1 MSAANPIR
9 VMIVDDHGM
18 VRRGLGTILKVRADL
33 ELVGE
38 ASSGA
43 EALSLCQ
50 ESQPDV
56 ILMDLVMPE
65 MGGAEATRLI
75 REQCPDVQVIALTSF
90 QEKELVREALQAGAI
105 GYLLKN
111 VSSEDLAAAIR
122 EAHAGRSTLAPEAI
136 QALIQFET
144 PRTIQAADL
153 AKSYGLTPRER
164 EVLALMVEGLNNPEI
179 AERLVVSRSTAK
191 AHVSNILSKLGVSNR
206 AEAIALA
213 LQHDPTIG
221 TTARGRQEPGS
232 APRADRY

>member
-1 MSAANPIR
+1 MSTSNVIS

-18 VRRGLGTILKVRADL
+18 VRRGLSTILKVKADL

-38 ASSGA
+38 ASNGQ
-43 EALSLCQ
+43 EALGLC
-50 ESQPDV
+50 ERVRPDV

-65 MGGAEATRLI
+65 MGGVEATRLI
-75 REQCPDVQVIALTSF
+75 RERWPQVQVIALTSF

-105 GYLLKN
+105 SYLLKN
-111 VSSEDLAAAIR
+111 VSAEDLAAAIR

-136 QALIQFET
+136 QALIQAESQS
-144 PRTIQAADL
+144 PLRAHDL
-153 AKSYGLTPRER
+153 TEAFGLTPREH
-164 EVLALMVEGLNNPEI
+164 EVLALMVEGLSNPEI

-213 LQHDPTIG
+213 LQHNLS
-221 TTARGRQEPGS
+221 TTDSQSETKSSRG
-232 APRADRY
+232 Y

>member
-1 MSAANPIR
+1 MSEANPIR

-18 VRRGLGTILKVRADL
+18 VRRGLGTILNVRGDL

-43 EALSLCQ
+43 EALELCQ
-50 ESQPDV
+50 QTEPDV

-75 REQCPDVQVIALTSF
+75 REQCEEVQVIALTSF

-111 VSSEDLAAAIR
+111 VSAEDLAAAIR

-136 QALIQFET
+136 QALIQAE
-144 PRTIQAADL
+144 PQRTVQDTDL
-153 AKSYGLTPRER
+153 AETYGLTPRER

-206 AEAIALA
+206 AEAISLA
-213 LQHDPTIG
+213 LQHNPSSG
-221 TTARGRQEPGS
+221 PAAGAGAAQ
-232 APRADRY
+232 DRY